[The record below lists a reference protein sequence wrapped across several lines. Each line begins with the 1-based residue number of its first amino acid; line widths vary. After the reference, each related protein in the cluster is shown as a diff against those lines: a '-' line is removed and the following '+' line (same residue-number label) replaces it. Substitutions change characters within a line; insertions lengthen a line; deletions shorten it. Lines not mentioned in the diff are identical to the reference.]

1 MVEVSKTLL
10 VMIQIIPAID
20 IIEGRCVR
28 LSKGD
33 YDRQKVYDAQ
43 PLDMA
48 KAYEDAGVKRLHLV
62 DLDGAKAGG
71 PQNLATLEQI
81 ASHTSLEIEFGGGI
95 KSTDALQA
103 AFDRGATYAIAGS
116 IAARQPEIFEQWLI
130 AYGSEKMILGADLR
144 DGKVSVNGWKE
155 DMDLTIDDLIARFPA
170 VSQIICTDISKDGML
185 QGPAFEL
192 YKDLQGRYPAIDFT
206 VSGGISS
213 MADIERLDTE
223 GMRKVIVGKAIYENR
238 ITLKDIE
245 RWSLNA

>member
-1 MVEVSKTLL
+1 
-10 VMIQIIPAID
+10 MIQLIPAID

-33 YDRQKVYDAQ
+33 YSAKTQYDAL

-62 DLDGAKAGG
+62 DLDGAKASG

-81 ASHTSLEIEFGGGI
+81 ATRTSLEIEFGGGI

-103 AFDRGATYAIAGS
+103 VFDYGATYAIAGS
-116 IAARQPEIFEQWLI
+116 IAAREPELFELWL
-130 AYGSEKMILGADLR
+130 ASYGPEKMVLGADLKG
-144 DGKVSVNGWKE
+144 GKVSINGWKE
-155 DMDLTIDDLIARFPA
+155 EVDMTIDDMIARFAA
-170 VSQIICTDISKDGML
+170 VKQIICTDISKDGML

-192 YKDLQGRYPAIDFT
+192 YKDLQTRYDAIDFT

-213 MADIERLDTE
+213 MADIERLNDE
-223 GMRKVIVGKAIYENR
+223 GLRRVIIGKAIYENR
-238 ITLKDIE
+238 ISLKEIE
-245 RWSLNA
+245 EFGAR

>member
-1 MVEVSKTLL
+1 
-10 VMIQIIPAID
+10 MIQLIPAID

-33 YDRQKVYDAQ
+33 YSAKTQYDAL

-62 DLDGAKAGG
+62 DLDGAKASG

-81 ASHTSLEIEFGGGI
+81 ATRTSLEIEFGGGI

-103 AFDRGATYAIAGS
+103 VFDYGATYAIAGS
-116 IAARQPEIFEQWLI
+116 IAAREPELFELWL
-130 AYGSEKMILGADLR
+130 ASYGPEKMVLGADLKG
-144 DGKVSVNGWKE
+144 GKVSINGWKE
-155 DMDLTIDDLIARFPA
+155 EVDMTIDDMIARFAA
-170 VSQIICTDISKDGML
+170 VKQIICTDISKDGML

-192 YKDLQGRYPAIDFT
+192 YKDLQTRYDAIDFT

-213 MADIERLDTE
+213 MADIERLNDE
-223 GMRKVIVGKAIYENR
+223 GLRKVIIGKAIYENR
-238 ITLKDIE
+238 ITLKEIE
-245 RWSLNA
+245 RWLQNA

>member
-1 MVEVSKTLL
+1 
-10 VMIQIIPAID
+10 MIQIIPAID

-48 KAYEDAGVKRLHLV
+48 RAYEDAGVKRLHLV

-81 ASHTSLEIEFGGGI
+81 ATRTGLEIEFGGGI
-95 KSTDALQA
+95 KSDDALRA

-116 IAARQPEIFEQWLI
+116 IAAWQPDLFSEWLL
-130 AYGSEKMILGADLR
+130 AYGPEKMILGADLR
-144 DGKVSVNGWKE
+144 DGKVSVSGWHE

-170 VSQIICTDISKDGML
+170 VTQIICTDISRDGML
-185 QGPAFEL
+185 QGPAFDL
-192 YKDLQGRYPAIDFT
+192 YTSLQGRYPAIDFT

-213 MADIERLDTE
+213 MADIERLNEE
-223 GMRKVIVGKAIYENR
+223 GLRRVIIGKAIYENR
-238 ITLKDIE
+238 ISLKDIE
-245 RWSLNA
+245 RWLQNA